1 MSRMWLVRAGENAYL
16 IDEFK
21 ERSAVA
27 IGWAKLGN
35 LKGKSTL
42 AEIKTLLKENYPDY
56 KDGKINITAGQIL
69 RFVQDFKHGDK
80 VITYN
85 PQERLY
91 YIGKIISD
99 YIYNP
104 FYITDK
110 PNIRNV
116 IWEETVSRD
125 CLSVSARNTLGS
137 IMTIISIS
145 DDIQKEILEAAGTKT
160 VDPSTGKE
168 HKAVSDSSIVAEEQA
183 DDMEMIK
190 EDMISKSMEFIKDR
204 IASLDW
210 EQMQEFVAGILR
222 AMGYKTRISKKG
234 PDRGRD
240 ILASPD
246 GLGLESP
253 RIIVEVKH
261 RTGSMGAQEI
271 RSFTGGLRQGDRGIY
286 VSTGGF
292 SKEAKYEADRSNHPL
307 SLLDLNDMTEL
318 VMHYYDQFDSETR
331 TLVPLKKM
339 YWPV

>member
-183 DDMEMIK
+183 DDMEMI
-190 EDMISKSMEFIKDR
+190 
-204 IASLDW
+204 
-210 EQMQEFVAGILR
+210 
-222 AMGYKTRISKKG
+222 
-234 PDRGRD
+234 
-240 ILASPD
+240 
-246 GLGLESP
+246 
-253 RIIVEVKH
+253 
-261 RTGSMGAQEI
+261 
-271 RSFTGGLRQGDRGIY
+271 
-286 VSTGGF
+286 
-292 SKEAKYEADRSNHPL
+292 
-307 SLLDLNDMTEL
+307 
-318 VMHYYDQFDSETR
+318 
-331 TLVPLKKM
+331 
-339 YWPV
+339 